1 MNRLLCFA
9 FIDLTNSATFRDL
22 TKPIGALNKERLE
35 RLLVRISYQCFR
47 FILLFLVSF
56 IQFVH
61 RFWFKVYCTI
71 HYQYPHKPLSFHPLH
86 F

>member
-47 FILLFLVSF
+47 FILFFFSLIYSVCTSFLV
-56 IQFVH
+56 
-61 RFWFKVYCTI
+61 
-71 HYQYPHKPLSFHPLH
+71 
-86 F
+86 